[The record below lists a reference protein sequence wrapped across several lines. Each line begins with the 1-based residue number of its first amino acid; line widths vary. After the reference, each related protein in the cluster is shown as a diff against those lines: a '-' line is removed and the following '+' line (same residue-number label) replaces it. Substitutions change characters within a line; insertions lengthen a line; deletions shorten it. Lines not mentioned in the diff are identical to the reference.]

1 MAKDKK
7 SFDAQM
13 QALFDEDMYEKTFIE
28 LDNPYEQVTFIKSG
42 SFSLDASLGGGI
54 PKRRFSIIE
63 GLPAGG
69 KTSLA
74 FSIAKNEILINKGRV
89 LYVEIE
95 NQQGIDYA
103 GVLLG
108 HPEWIGKEFVF
119 TKPDTSD
126 NAFHI
131 VEAGISS
138 GEFGLIV
145 LDSVAALAPE
155 EEKEKKFEEGNMAII
170 PRDLAKFFRR
180 NVFGVRTNNVAVL
193 FINQLRSKIGAYVPT
208 FTAPGGLALEY
219 YSSVIIRLNKA
230 SDIKVGEETVGIM
243 TKFVTKKNKLAP
255 PFRSFLIPIMFGKG
269 IDTGRDMVSFAE
281 SMGIIKRAGAY
292 YKFEGETL
300 GKGMNA
306 TIDFLE
312 NSPQTLDKI
321 TDMCYNLLGTL
332 KPADEDSIE

>member
-1 MAKDKK
+1 MAKAKN
-7 SFDAQM
+7 FDDAM
-13 QALFDEDMYEKTFIE
+13 KDLFDEDMYGKTFIE
-28 LDNPYEQVTFIKSG
+28 PGSPYEVVTPISTG
-42 SFSLDASLGGGI
+42 SFSLDASIGIGGI
-54 PKRRFSIIE
+54 PKRRFSVIE
-63 GLPAGG
+63 GMSASG

-74 FSIAKNEILINKGRV
+74 FSIAKNEIVKNKGRV

-103 GVLLG
+103 GTLLG
-108 HPEWIGKEFVF
+108 NPAWIGKEFVF

-126 NAFHI
+126 NAFNI

-230 SDIKVGEETVGIM
+230 SDIKIGEETVGIM

-306 TIDFLE
+306 TIEFLE
-312 NSPQTLDKI
+312 NSPQTLDRI